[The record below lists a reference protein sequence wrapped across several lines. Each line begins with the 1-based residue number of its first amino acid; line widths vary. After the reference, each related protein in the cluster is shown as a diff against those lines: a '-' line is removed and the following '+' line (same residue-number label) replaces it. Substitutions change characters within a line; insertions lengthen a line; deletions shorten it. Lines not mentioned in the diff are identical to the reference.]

1 MAEKKK
7 PTQEEIIQEVG
18 EVSSNW
24 NQDDKPAMQ
33 DPIVWREDY
42 KTEDIINGRDPKLI
56 KNWSMNK
63 DAYWDDGNG
72 INNVDIPEM
81 YWGKNDKYMGEWTR
95 NTFEAYDPNLTTAGL
110 DPNYKYWVNARMANS
125 AEANYIARRNDMI
138 ASALYNEWRTSMQ
151 DVADFLNAQEGFRNS
166 TEWERQNTIAS
177 IWKRIWEKWQ
187 EWEKEETKK
196 EEPDLSKAED
206 IISDTSWKLY
216 WKTTANGWDPVE
228 WINTLSDANSIFKS
242 MEEDRVRNLKEFVS
256 MDPHT
261 IAVAQLSNSGAIT
274 EQTIRDAEQYY
285 PEFMAQVK
293 AEKKKI
299 IAQEN
304 ATAIAKGWEITTV
317 ADKVNTNTELTSYA
331 VNNATSTTSATQ
343 LLQSIDSILES
354 NDTAKSA
361 QELMAS
367 IEKDMAT
374 LKNRMKN
381 LRAEVTADF
390 KWDAPD
396 YLVNAAMNNRA
407 QEIQNQ
413 LSILEDR
420 YNAAYNRY
428 KTEVGNAQWEKEYQL
443 KQEELQLKRD
453 SFELD
458 KEKAAN
464 GVTTTTTSTTTE
476 NNVSKMRTERNNN
489 PTAMTTDMAKMLG
502 WVLGVDYE
510 IWDEFVTQDNRTLYT
525 AKLIGDPIETTIKL
539 IDRWIA
545 NWIDPFYRSNWQAR
559 WTYIWK
565 LWLSKSIWSKMSHDQ
580 KVKAVYNMLKHEG
593 WSMENMAYYVENANK
608 KSENQ
613 YSDADYANF
622 EKFLDPDT
630 NQTTVKAIAAK
641 YWFED
646 NIAWMTIF
654 ANNAL
659 NNRVANTS
667 GVTMPSWDNST
678 TSDWRTIVKKSDW
691 TTVTYAPWVTANDSR
706 LSQPWFNPELGY
718 NTSRISH
725 YKEIL
730 EDSKKW
736 KDASEQDRQEALLFD
751 QARKEWKDVFD
762 YEWRMDEDDKRAGFL
777 LDKKPVYQEI
787 ILKKWDMWSSRNSI
801 LEQLELNPK
810 DANAKSTALKE
821 AQAWQEWQQA
831 MESDTMTNNILVWL
845 EYIMMQDAST
855 VQRNMLMT
863 TPEEEWTNDI
873 NLILSPEAR
882 TWRSYYNT
890 IIQTLA
896 LTNLVDLR
904 SQWAAFGNLSNA
916 EWERIEKAASNI
928 DYKKDDDAFRSAIED
943 VYIAMRDA
951 IWQPI
956 SKEEVHKMWNA
967 ESSRDFTNYIKLDH
981 SNTTFPFFWWQIK
994 RNAKKGKTPSTYV
1007 NYEPLDLWW
1016 NNSSS
1021 YEYNFGWWDTT
1032 DYSKWASVFQNQMSN
1047 K

>member
-1 MAEKKK
+1 MAKKK

-24 NQDDKPAMQ
+24 DKWDKPAMQ

-42 KTEDIINGRDPKLI
+42 KTEDIINGWDPKLI

-63 DAYWDDGNG
+63 DAYGDDGNWV
-72 INNVDIPEM
+72 NNVDIPEM
-81 YWGKNDKYMGEWTR
+81 YWGKNDKYMWEWTR
-95 NTFEAYDPNLTTAGL
+95 NTFEAYNPNLTTAWL
-110 DPNYKYWVNARMANS
+110 DPNYKYWVDARMANS
-125 AEANYIARRNDMI
+125 AEANYIARRNDNI

-151 DVADFLNAQEGFRNS
+151 DVADFLNQQEWFRNS
-166 TEWERQNTIAS
+166 TEWERENTIAS
-177 IWKRIWEKWQ
+177 IWKRIGEKWQ
-187 EWEKEETKK
+187 GWEKEETKK
-196 EEPDLSKAED
+196 EESDLSKAD
-206 IISDTSWKLY
+206 NIISDTSWKLY
-216 WKTTANGWDPVE
+216 WKTTADSGKPVK
-228 WINTLSDANSIFKS
+228 WIDTLSDANSVFTA
-242 MEEDRVRNLKEFVS
+242 MEEDRAKKLKEFVS
-256 MDPHT
+256 LDPKIVAT
-261 IAVAQLSNSGAIT
+261 AQLSNSGAFW
-274 EQTIRDAEQYY
+274 EQTLRDAEQYY
-285 PEFMAQVK
+285 PEFMAQVN
-293 AEKKKI
+293 AEKKRM

-304 ATAIAKGWEITTV
+304 ATAIASWWEIKTS
-317 ADKVNTNTELTSYA
+317 ADKVDTNTELTSYA

-361 QELMAS
+361 QELMWS

-374 LKNRMKN
+374 LKNRLKN
-381 LRAEVTADF
+381 LRAEANATF
-390 KWDAPD
+390 KWDVPD
-396 YLVNAAMNNRA
+396 YLVNAYMNNKS

-428 KTEVGNAQWEKEYQL
+428 KAELGNAQWEKEYQL

-458 KEKAAN
+458 KAKAEN
-464 GVTTTTTSTTTE
+464 GVTWTTAETTQ
-476 NNVSKMRTERNNN
+476 NNVSKTRAERNNN
-489 PTAMTTDMAKMLG
+489 PTAMTTDMAKMLW
-502 WVLGVDYE
+502 WVLWQDYE
-510 IWDEFVTQDNRTLYT
+510 IWDEFIWWDGKTYYT
-525 AKLIGDPIETTIKL
+525 AKLIWDPIETTIRL

-545 NWIDPFYRSNWQAR
+545 NWIDPFYRKNWQPR
-559 WTYIWK
+559 WSYIWT
-565 LWLSKSIWSKMSHDQ
+565 LWLSKSIWNKLNNEQ
-580 KVKAVYNMLKHEG
+580 KRTMVYKMLKHEWG
-593 WSMENMAYYVENANK
+593 NMDNMAYYVENANK
-608 KSENQ
+608 SQNQ
-613 YSDADYANF
+613 YSDADYSNF
-622 EKFLDPDT
+622 EKFLDPET

-659 NNRVANTS
+659 NNRTS
-667 GVTMPSWDNST
+667 NYNPAVNMWWWTTNSEGRTVVTK
-678 TSDWRTIVKKSDW
+678 DWK
-691 TTVTYAPWVTANDSR
+691 TVTYAPWVTENDSR
-706 LSQPWFNPELGY
+706 IWQPWFDPVLGY
-718 NTSRISH
+718 NTSRIAH

-736 KDASEQDRQEALLFD
+736 NDASEQDKQEALLFD
-751 QARKEWKDVFD
+751 QARKWGKDVFD
-762 YEWRMDEDDKRAGFL
+762 YEWRMNEDDKRAWFL
-777 LDKKPVYQEI
+777 LDAKPIYQEI
-787 ILKKWDMWSSRNSI
+787 ILKKGDMWNKWSSI
-801 LEQLELNPK
+801 LEALKLNPW
-810 DANAKSTALKE
+810 DTNAKSTALKE

-831 MESDTMTNNILVWL
+831 MESDAMTNNILVWL
-845 EYIMMQDAST
+845 EYIMMQDAGT
-855 VQRNMLMT
+855 IQRNMIMS
-863 TPEEEWTNDI
+863 TPEEERTNDI
-873 NLILSPEAR
+873 NLVISPEAR
-882 TWRSYYNT
+882 SRRSYYNT

-928 DYKKDDDAFRSAIED
+928 DYKKDNDSFKSAIED

-981 SNTTFPFFWWQIK
+981 SNTTFPFFWWQIE
-994 RNAKKGKTPSTYV
+994 RGAKKWKSPSTYI

-1016 NNSSS
+1016 NNSGS